1 MSFRII
7 IPCLA
12 LLGAAWASAAPLA
25 RTGEAAVREASNGL
39 PCFTIS
45 EREEELGGAPD
56 FESVT
61 VYDVSARPRAKMW
74 TMSMPPTRTF
84 QVLFSMCIPYA
95 GRVQSLPQT
104 KAAMLEAGKVYEV
117 VIDVRGAKGPQS
129 PSRPRGYGARFCL
142 AKQRDGTMLVRHIG
156 AGAQEG
162 RNLYGC
168 AAPK

>member
-1 MSFRII
+1 MLFRL
-7 IPCLA
+7 IPLYFLLLA
-12 LLGAAWASAAPLA
+12 AASATAAPGS

-39 PCFTIS
+39 PCFTIA
-45 EREEELGGAPD
+45 EREEKLGGAPD

-61 VYDVSARPRAKMW
+61 VYDASARPRARMW

-84 QVLFSMCIPYA
+84 PVLFSMCIPYA

-117 VIDVRGAKGPQS
+117 VIDVRGGKGAN
-129 PSRPRGYGARFCL
+129 RPRGYGARFCL
-142 AKQRDGTMLVRHIG
+142 AKQRDGTMTVHHIG
-156 AGAQEG
+156 PGAPEG

-168 AAPK
+168 IAPK